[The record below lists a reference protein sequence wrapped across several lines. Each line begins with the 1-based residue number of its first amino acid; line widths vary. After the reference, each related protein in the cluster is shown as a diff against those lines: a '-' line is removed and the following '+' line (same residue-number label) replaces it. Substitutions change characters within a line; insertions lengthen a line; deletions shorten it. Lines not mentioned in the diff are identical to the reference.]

1 MSKYGEIACSTVKK
15 TKEGMT
21 PERAWGEAAKD
32 VFPGKRPSRTKSCP
46 RNAFLGLAEEGLVV
60 GVAPGQYTNSKD
72 NKRYAIKGVD
82 LLRENPNL
90 ARQKSVLWRRVMHAE
105 GNEGKSHN
113 NQMDAVIGLWSNG
126 DIRSDSQPKP
136 TTQRAA
142 QSANVANAAR
152 CETIHRI
159 EDSFPI
165 LQR

>member
-1 MSKYGEIACSTVKK
+1 MSKYGEIACSAVKK

-21 PERAWGEAAKD
+21 PERTWGEAAKV

-60 GVAPGQYTNSKD
+60 GVAPCQYTNSKD

-90 ARQKSVLWRRVMHAE
+90 ARQKSVLWRRVMHTE

-113 NQMDAVIGLWSNG
+113 NQMDVVIGLWSNG
-126 DIRSDSQPKP
+126 DIRSDS
-136 TTQRAA
+136 T
-142 QSANVANAAR
+142 S
-152 CETIHRI
+152 
-159 EDSFPI
+159 
-165 LQR
+165 